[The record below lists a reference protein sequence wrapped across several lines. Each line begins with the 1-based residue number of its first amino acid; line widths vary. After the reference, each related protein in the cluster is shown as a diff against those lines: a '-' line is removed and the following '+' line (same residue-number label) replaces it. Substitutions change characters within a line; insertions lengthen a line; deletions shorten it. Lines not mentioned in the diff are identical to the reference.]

1 MPMTTANWDENI
13 IEYTKHF
20 IHTTKNIMTKCN
32 ILKISLQYE
41 IPQSSSTLSKV
52 LMQISDWPFI
62 CKCRSRCC
70 IFIQC
75 NTWHSDRPTTMILI
89 LLIKVVHQPKIVRKF
104 DQFWISFLRAFRQ
117 VAESNP
123 NLKKLKSLCIPIE
136 KA

>member
-1 MPMTTANWDENI
+1 MPMTIANWDENI

-20 IHTTKNIMTKCN
+20 IHTTMHIMTKCD
-32 ILKISLQYE
+32 ILKISLQYK
-41 IPQSSSTLSKV
+41 IPQSSSLFEV

-62 CKCRSRCC
+62 CKCRSCC
-70 IFIQC
+70 CTFIQC

-89 LLIKVVHQPKIVRKF
+89 LLIKVVLQPKIVKKF
-104 DQFWISFLRAFRQ
+104 DQFWISFLRPFRQ

-123 NLKKLKSLCIPIE
+123 NLKKLKSLCIPIG